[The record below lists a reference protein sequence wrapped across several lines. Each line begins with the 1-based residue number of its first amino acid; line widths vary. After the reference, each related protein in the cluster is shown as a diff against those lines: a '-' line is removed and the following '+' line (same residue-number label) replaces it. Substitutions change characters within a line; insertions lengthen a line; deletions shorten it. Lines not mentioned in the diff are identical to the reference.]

1 MAKILIVDDSESLRI
16 QLKKALQAKGH
27 TVCEGHDGKHG
38 LEVLKANTDTKL
50 IICDVNMPNMDGI
63 TMCSKVK
70 EDSSISN
77 IPIFMLTTESNAE
90 LKEKGKKV
98 GVKAWVTKPF
108 DEAKLLDGVA
118 KILSM

>member
-1 MAKILIVDDSESLRI
+1 MAKVLIVDDSESLRV
-16 QLKKALQAKGH
+16 QLRKCLQAKGH
-27 TVCEGHDGKHG
+27 VVCEGHDGKHG
-38 LEVLKANTDTKL
+38 LEVLKENTDTKL

-70 EDSSISN
+70 EDASISKV
-77 IPIFMLTTESNAE
+77 PIFMLTTESNEE

-98 GVKAWVTKPF
+98 GVKAWITKPF
-108 DEAKLLDGVA
+108 DENKLLDAVA

>member
-16 QLKKALQAKGH
+16 QLKKILEGKGH
-27 TVCEGHDGKHG
+27 SVCEGHDGKHG
-38 LEVLKANTDTKL
+38 LDVLKANTDAKL

-70 EDSSISN
+70 EDASVN
-77 IPIFMLTTESNAE
+77 RIPIFMLTTESNAE
-90 LKEKGKKV
+90 LKEKGKQV
-98 GVKAWVTKPF
+98 GVKAWISKPF
-108 DEAKLLDGVA
+108 DETKLLDAVA